1 MIKVFKLT
9 TGEELISTVT
19 SGSEAGWHLEDPA
32 MIMIQRTQ
40 EGMGVALAPF
50 LAYTTGKIYLNR
62 SGVIVEAEADT
73 QMQNEYNRLF
83 GSGIVVAP
91 ASALVRP

>member
-50 LAYTTGKIYLNR
+50 LAYTTGKLYLHK

>member
-1 MIKVFKLT
+1 MIKVFKLI
-9 TGEELISTVT
+9 TGEELISKVS

-32 MIMIQRTQ
+32 IVMVQRTQ

-50 LAYTTGKIYLNR
+50 LAYTAGKLYLNK
-62 SGVIVEAEADT
+62 SGVIEEAEADT

-91 ASALVRP
+91 ASALIRS

>member
-1 MIKVFKLT
+1 MIKVFKLI
-9 TGEELISTVT
+9 TGEELISKVS

-50 LAYTTGKIYLNR
+50 LAYTTGKPYLHK
-62 SGVIVEAEADT
+62 SGVIVEAAADT
-73 QMQNEYNRLF
+73 QMENEYNRLF

-91 ASALVRP
+91 ASALIRS